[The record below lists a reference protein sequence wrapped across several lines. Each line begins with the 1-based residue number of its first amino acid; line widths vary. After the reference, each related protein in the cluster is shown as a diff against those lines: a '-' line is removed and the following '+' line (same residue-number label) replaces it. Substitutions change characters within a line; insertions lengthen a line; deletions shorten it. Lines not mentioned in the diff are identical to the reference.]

1 MNRSPRSFL
10 TPVLAGLAVAGLAV
24 AAEGCAS
31 SSSGGTSPAPTVASA
46 GNPPILTSTGKA
58 VPAPLEELEAQSEDI
73 IDIVP
78 GGAWDDVAADVQKVD
93 DAWGQY
99 QAEAADDGAPATISA
114 GIATSIAALDLAAGA
129 KQPTETMQAA
139 NDLSAGVVELYGL
152 YEIGRPVGIGRLDV
166 IGRQIV
172 FDADAKDKAGVEAQ
186 LGKARS
192 EWSVIEADL
201 AGRDGQEVTDRAN
214 GLLDALA
221 EQAAAGDFG
230 AVATDARDFLEV
242 VDAMEQ
248 LY

>member
-1 MNRSPRSFL
+1 MAEAL
-10 TPVLAGLAVAGLAV
+10 GVALR
-24 AAEGCAS
+24 AAEPPGEE
-31 SSSGGTSPAPTVASA
+31 PAELVARTVER
-46 GNPPILTSTGKA
+46 G
-58 VPAPLEELEAQSEDI
+58 VVQR
-73 IDIVP
+73 
-78 GGAWDDVAADVQKVD
+78 ADARERLLQVHPVVEGVD

-99 QAEAADDGAPATISA
+99 QTEATADGAPATIVQ
-114 GIATSIAALDLAAGA
+114 GITTSIAALDRASGA

-172 FDADAKDKAGVEAQ
+172 FDAVAKDQSGVQAE

-192 EWSVIEADL
+192 EWSAIEADL
-201 AGRDGQEVTDRAN
+201 AGRGGQEVIDQTN
-214 GLLDALA
+214 GLLDAMDK
-221 EQAAAGDFG
+221 QTAAGDLG
-230 AVATDARDFLEV
+230 AVAANARDFLEV

>member
-1 MNRSPRSFL
+1 
-10 TPVLAGLAVAGLAV
+10 VLAGLAVAGLAV

-31 SSSGGTSPAPTVASA
+31 NSSGGTSPAPTVASA
-46 GNPPILTSTGKA
+46 GSPPILTSTGKA

-78 GGAWDDVAADVQKVD
+78 GGAWDDIAADVQKVD

-99 QAEAADDGAPATISA
+99 QAEAADDGAPATISD
-114 GIATSIAALDLAAGA
+114 GIAASIAALDLAAGA

-201 AGRDGQEVTDRAN
+201 AGRDGQEVADRTN

>member
-1 MNRSPRSFL
+1 MSTSPRSFL
-10 TPVLAGLAVAGLAV
+10 TPVVTGLALVTLAAGC
-24 AAEGCAS
+24 G
-31 SSSGGTSPAPTVASA
+31 SSSGGASGATTVAGA
-46 GNPPILTSTGKA
+46 GIDPALTSTGKA

-73 IDIVP
+73 IDVVP
-78 GGAWDDVAADVQKVD
+78 GGAWDDISADVQKVD
-93 DAWGQY
+93 EAWGQY
-99 QAEAADDGAPATISA
+99 QTEATADGAPATIVQ
-114 GIATSIAALDLAAGA
+114 GITTSIAALDRACGA

-172 FDADAKDKAGVEAQ
+172 FDADAKDQSGVQAE

-192 EWSVIEADL
+192 EWSAIEADL
-201 AGRDGQEVTDRAN
+201 AGRDGQEVIDQTN
-214 GLLDALA
+214 GLLDAMDK
-221 EQAAAGDFG
+221 QAAAGDFG
-230 AVATDARDFLEV
+230 AVAADARDFLEV